1 MDLPDAEIILSEG
14 KIYAILAGFRAWF
27 LLQHLWGYKPLLTKM
42 NFTKEFSGN
51 LAKGMSEL
59 KAERKAEEQRRK
71 EDMKRIKEEI
81 KLRNPTI
88 NW

>member
-1 MDLPDAEIILSEG
+1 
-14 KIYAILAGFRAWF
+14 
-27 LLQHLWGYKPLLTKM
+27 M